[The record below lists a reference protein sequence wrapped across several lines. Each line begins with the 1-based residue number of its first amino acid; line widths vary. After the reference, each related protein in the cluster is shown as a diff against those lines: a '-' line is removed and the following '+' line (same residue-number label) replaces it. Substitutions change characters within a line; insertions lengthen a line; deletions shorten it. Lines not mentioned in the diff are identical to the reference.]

1 MSNNNWLK
9 PGHFRWRPGS
19 KVRAEKGMRPGTVI
33 YSLEEPAPTPEP
45 EEPNIDTTELFRRK
59 NYRVE

>member
-1 MSNNNWLK
+1 MSNPNWN
-9 PGHFRWRPGS
+9 GHTRFRRTRGS
-19 KVRAEKGMRPGTVI
+19 KVRAEKGMRPGTII

-45 EEPNIDTTELFRRK
+45 EEPNIDTNELFRRR